1 MRDAYDVIVVGGGPA
16 GCPAAIHAALA
27 GARTLLVEK
36 NGALGG
42 TTTVAAVALPGL
54 FHAWGRQIIAGVGWD
69 MVRRSVEIA
78 GRDLPDF
85 SRWELPHFK
94 LQVPVTPAIYAAV
107 IDETVAGAGVELL
120 LHTMIGEV
128 TWCGTHWDVTLCT
141 KEGLVHTRAARLVD
155 CTGDADVVA
164 LAGLR
169 RLTNPHRQ
177 PGTLIIRLGGYDR
190 DDLDYAALARA
201 YDEAVAEGS
210 LLPEDMAS
218 NPIQKFLRKGGENAI
233 HVTGVGAG
241 TSAAKTAAEL
251 AGRRAMMRIFTFL
264 KRQPGLAGLR
274 VDAWAIETGVRE
286 TYTIDGLDRITEADY
301 FTGRRWPEAVSY
313 SFYPI
318 DVHRPDGDG
327 IDIRP
332 LPVGTFPT
340 IPRGAMIPRD
350 HGYIA
355 VAGRP
360 VCGDQAANSAYRVQ
374 ASCMGMGQAAGTMAA
389 LSAKT
394 GVRMQDVPIEAI
406 HDGLRRAGAVVPG
419 DPGTPGTP
427 QDSVTSTHV

>member
-1 MRDAYDVIVVGGGPA
+1 M
-16 GCPAAIHAALA
+16 
-27 GARTLLVEK
+27 
-36 NGALGG
+36 
-42 TTTVAAVALPGL
+42 
-54 FHAWGRQIIAGVGWD
+54 
-69 MVRRSVEIA
+69 
-78 GRDLPDF
+78 
-85 SRWELPHFK
+85 
-94 LQVPVTPAIYAAV
+94 
-107 IDETVAGAGVELL
+107 
-120 LHTMIGEV
+120 
-128 TWCGTHWDVTLCT
+128 
-141 KEGLVHTRAARLVD
+141 
-155 CTGDADVVA
+155 
-164 LAGLR
+164 
-169 RLTNPHRQ
+169 
-177 PGTLIIRLGGYDR
+177 GGYDR

-218 NPIQKFLRKGGENAI
+218 NPIQKFLRKRGENAI
-233 HVTGVGAG
+233 HVTGVDAS

-374 ASCMGMGQAAGTMAA
+374 ASCMGMGQAVGTMAA